1 MFKCS
6 QVPFIGHLLTN
17 EGLKPDPRKVEAI
30 CNMPRPEDVQA
41 VQRFVNTVKYLSR
54 FLEDLSDM
62 SEPLRR
68 LTHKDVPWEWS
79 QEQQEA
85 FVKIKK
91 AVSTAPVLKFFTPS
105 EPTEG
110 EGDASEKEIGFALM
124 QQGQPVTYASRAL
137 TKAEQNYSQ
146 IEKELLAQVFGMEHN
161 HQYVY
166 GRRVTLWTTNHWR

>member
-1 MFKCS
+1 M
-6 QVPFIGHLLTN
+6 LTS

-30 CNMPRPEDVQA
+30 CNVPRPEDVQA

-62 SEPLRR
+62 SEPISR

-91 AVSTAPVLKFFTPS
+91 AVSTDPVLKFFTPS

-110 EGDASEKEIGFALM
+110 EGDA
-124 QQGQPVTYASRAL
+124 
-137 TKAEQNYSQ
+137 
-146 IEKELLAQVFGMEHN
+146 
-161 HQYVY
+161 
-166 GRRVTLWTTNHWR
+166 